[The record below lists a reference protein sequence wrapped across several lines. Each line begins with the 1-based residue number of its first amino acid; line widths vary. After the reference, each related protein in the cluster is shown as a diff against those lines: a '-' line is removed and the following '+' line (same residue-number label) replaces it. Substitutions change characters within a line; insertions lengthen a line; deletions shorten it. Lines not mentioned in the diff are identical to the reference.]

1 MPVILD
7 SEWVRVSHIILKVDQ
22 AKIIAAHLSRQKM
35 LMLFGFKE

>member
-22 AKIIAAHLSRQKM
+22 AKIIAAHVSRQM